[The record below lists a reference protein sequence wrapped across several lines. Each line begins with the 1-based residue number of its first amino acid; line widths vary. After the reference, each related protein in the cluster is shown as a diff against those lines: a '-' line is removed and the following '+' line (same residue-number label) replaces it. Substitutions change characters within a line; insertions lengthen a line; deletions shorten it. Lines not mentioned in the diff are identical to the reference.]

1 MHRSFNLLTTTT
13 MLAVALAVVQT
24 NPARA
29 HHRPNT
35 YCSET
40 GDICQSAAKV
50 DGIRKFRLTLAA
62 KYFDRYDLCVIGPG
76 DSKTCK
82 TFRVKKQGSFYGDT
96 VRWDTNFPDEGSGA
110 YDVVWKMTSGDRF
123 GKKLGFHVSR

>member
-1 MHRSFNLLTTTT
+1 MSEPMRRTLVTLL
-13 MLAVALAVVQT
+13 ASALIVGL
-24 NPARA
+24 PSSSSA

-40 GDICQSAAKV
+40 GDICQSTAKV
-50 DGIRKFRLTLAA
+50 DGVRKFRLTLAA
-62 KYFDRYDLCVIGPG
+62 KYFDRYKLCVIGPG

-82 TFRVKKQGSFYGDT
+82 TFRTKKQGSFYGDT

-123 GKKLGFHVSR
+123 GRKLGFHA